1 MHGQGSPG
9 PCMRPWASMSLPAPD
24 LGHHGVTLAGKAIGW
39 GALPARGCQGRGPLL
54 KGRPLRP
61 GPCDRSEWNMKK
73 APQSLVNEAFGS
85 KEKLVEAVQQLA
97 TPELW
102 LDRVSS
108 EKGLRRVPNS
118 KLLRLHAILSD
129 AKARF
134 GSRQKLIDAILE
146 LEKRTKDAG
155 YRTRLERYPLPRLL
169 DLHRVADRRVQ
180 RAKAKAEKPERKV
193 AVKAAPKAAKKGS
206 RSVRPR
212 A

>member
-1 MHGQGSPG
+1 
-9 PCMRPWASMSLPAPD
+9 
-24 LGHHGVTLAGKAIGW
+24 
-39 GALPARGCQGRGPLL
+39 
-54 KGRPLRP
+54 LRP
-61 GPCDRSEWNMKK
+61 GTYDGPEWNMKK
-73 APQSLVNEAFGS
+73 APQSSVNEAFGS

-108 EKGLRRVPNS
+108 AKGLSRVPNS

-129 AKARF
+129 AKSRF

-146 LEKRTKDAG
+146 LEKRSKDAG
-155 YRTRLERYPLPRLL
+155 YRSRLERYPLPRLL
-169 DLHRVADRRVQ
+169 DLHRAADRRVQ
-180 RAKAKAEKPERKV
+180 RAKAKAEPRPKRKPQ
-193 AVKAAPKAAKKGS
+193 VKAAPKKAAKKTTATKAPAKKKAAKKGS